1 MTVLLTLTTAGTNAD
16 NFELYSNKD
25 NFDIPFETGVSRTL
39 LLSGYT
45 SSVVPDYSTTVRV
58 KANGVCI
65 NYVDILLQ

>member
-1 MTVLLTLTTAGTNAD
+1 M
-16 NFELYSNKD
+16 YSNKD

-58 KANGVCI
+58 KANGMCI

>member
-1 MTVLLTLTTAGTNAD
+1 MTVLLTLTTAGSDAD

-25 NFDIPFETGVSRTL
+25 NPFETGVSRTL

-58 KANGVCI
+58 KANGMCI

>member
-1 MTVLLTLTTAGTNAD
+1 M
-16 NFELYSNKD
+16 YSNKD
-25 NFDIPFETGVSRTL
+25 NFDIPFETGVSRSAL
-39 LLSGYT
+39 QGGYT